1 MRAGGQVGGQAC
13 VIDVR
18 SPLIEE
24 VVEPD
29 DSAVDGVVNMK
40 DGVEWRFMPDGAKV
54 CERRR
59 GGAEN
64 FKAKLN
70 WGTGRYD
77 VEPEKTPLAYF
88 KLMMLD
94 AAGMAVI
101 LPMID
106 TAMPPGLK
114 EVVEVELFLWTGIC
128 IAVGKYKLKNRR
140 DLWSEEG
147 DGIFPAPQVRR
158 ALRDV
163 AAAMGGYLAVLG
175 AAPCHCGRDLEQKKE
190 NGGVQQQEGRG
201 RRGSSASE

>member
-1 MRAGGQVGGQAC
+1 LKVRAGGQVGGQAC

-94 AAGMAVI
+94 SAGMAVI
-101 LPMID
+101 LPMIS

-114 EVVEVELFLWTGIC
+114 EVVEVELFLWIGIC
-128 IAVGKYKLKNRR
+128 IAVGNSKLKNAPPPPPSDDAGRGV
-140 DLWSEEG
+140 DLWRCIRWFL
-147 DGIFPAPQVRR
+147 DALPQNS
-158 ALRDV
+158 
-163 AAAMGGYLAVLG
+163 LAFTN
-175 AAPCHCGRDLEQKKE
+175 A
-190 NGGVQQQEGRG
+190 
-201 RRGSSASE
+201 